1 MLSKIM
7 VTFWGWTRTGPC
19 SPGAYRNHGDILEM
33 EEDKM
38 LNEIPQTWTWKW
50 FWVFV
55 LCCRTY
61 CCCRKCNFKCNR
73 SVQERE
79 TLCGSMKLLAC
90 LSEIVVPLRTA
101 LHKAAENHQTGS
113 NSPCSGTNATTP
125 ELPTSYSMQTRPLL
139 DGNTKVSCLPCALN
153 SRGG

>member
-1 MLSKIM
+1 M
-7 VTFWGWTRTGPC
+7 
-19 SPGAYRNHGDILEM
+19 
-33 EEDKM
+33 
-38 LNEIPQTWTWKW
+38 
-50 FWVFV
+50 V

-125 ELPTSYSMQTRPLL
+125 ELPTSYSMQTSPLL
-139 DGNTKVSCLPCALN
+139 DGNTTVSCLPCALN
-153 SRGG
+153 SRGGLTPWFNPTQNSTVTTAIPVTVDLKMLNIEEYVNWWLLSSA